1 MIDLERK
8 QFIKYAKQFDLNNK
22 NIMRKFHHS
31 FRVMEYAN
39 EIALSIKADEEKAK
53 LCGLLHD
60 IGRFRQ
66 WTEYETYIDLDS
78 IDHGDLGA
86 EILNEFDVPNKELV
100 IFATKNH
107 NKLEVESS
115 SEEFT
120 LYTNIVRDADKID
133 IMIEQGNQIKED
145 TKINPAVIDSIF
157 NHQLVKNKDVKN
169 AADSILRLLSFVFD
183 INFKYTFKL
192 ILDKK
197 IIENKIHLLK
207 CHTDN
212 SNLEELEKTL
222 LDYVHKKVEE
232 IIC

>member
-1 MIDLERK
+1 MIDIVRK
-8 QFIKYAKQFDLNNK
+8 DFIKYAKQFDLSNK
-22 NIMRKFHHS
+22 NIMGKFHHS

-86 EILNEFDVPNKELV
+86 EILNEFDIPNKELV

-157 NHQLVKNKDVKN
+157 NHQLVKNKDAKN
-169 AADSILRLLSFVFD
+169 DADSVLRLLSFVFD
-183 INFKYTFKL
+183 INFKYTFEL